1 MIKREKD
8 YLAKIKK
15 KYIWGMVIW
24 LIIMFSIFG
33 VGYFLN
39 ETRLNVF
46 TVVAAVLVLPAA
58 QYITQLFA
66 LWKFDD
72 PDFETSK
79 ALELIKGNYSLFH
92 SVLVPDQRIIL
103 YFDHIVVTG
112 TKIYCI
118 IDNATDLS
126 KTKEIFNKK
135 ISAKGI
141 PLKTVVYVDQ
151 SATKDM
157 AGVFNKIENNVTI
170 ENTENL
176 NEYTQLVTQM
186 MM

>member
-8 YLAKIKK
+8 YLSKIKK

-24 LIIMFSIFG
+24 LIIMFGIFG
-33 VGYFLN
+33 IGYFLN
-39 ETRLNVF
+39 ETRLNIF

-66 LWKFDD
+66 LWKFED
-72 PDFETSK
+72 PDLETSQE
-79 ALELIKGNYSLFH
+79 LERIIGSYSLFH
-92 SVLVPDQRIIL
+92 SVLVPDQRTIL
-103 YFDHIVVTG
+103 YFDHIFVTG

-126 KTKEIFNKK
+126 KTKKIFNKK

-141 PLKTVVYVDQ
+141 PLNTVVYVDQ

-157 AGVFNKIENNVTI
+157 GGLFKKIEKNVGI
-170 ENTENL
+170 ENIGNL
-176 NEYTQLVTQM
+176 NEYTQLITQM